1 MKAISIAALLLVA
14 LAPLS
19 AGTIENVSAN
29 TTQQMNTGDTLYFL
43 ISNLSLP
50 GEIDSVQFLF
60 ATLPLDH
67 TARFAAELT
76 SRDGS
81 VAASFHPVA
90 DIPGTFQGA
99 GYIGTV
105 TVITGEL
112 QFGPKLSS
120 GIFQNTRATLALR
133 NLGPA
138 VSFRLP
144 GYTISQDMSV
154 TLTSGNYRVGAV
166 TAGALYEAWQS
177 DDKPGRNGP
186 AASVLAPVAAPEAN
200 SGILLLAA
208 GAVLCAGSALL
219 KRISHRRIQ

>member
-1 MKAISIAALLLVA
+1 MKAILILALLLVS

-19 AGTIENVSAN
+19 AGTIVNVSGN
-29 TTQQMNTGDTLYFL
+29 STQQMNTGDTLYFL

-99 GYIGTV
+99 GYVGPV
-105 TVITGEL
+105 TVITGDL
-112 QFGPKLSS
+112 QLGPKLSPA
-120 GIFQNTRATLALR
+120 IFQNTRATLALR
-133 NLGPA
+133 NVGPA

-144 GYTISQDMSV
+144 GYTLPQDLSV

-166 TAGALYEAWQS
+166 PAGALYEAWQ
-177 DDKPGRNGP
+177 PGAGGGSFAPLAN
-186 AASVLAPVAAPEAN
+186 VAPVAAPEAN

-208 GAVLCAGSALL
+208 GAILCAISALL

>member
-1 MKAISIAALLLVA
+1 MKAIPIPALLLVA

-19 AGTIENVSAN
+19 AGTIVNVSAN

-50 GEIDSVQFLF
+50 ADVDSVQFLF

-81 VAASFHPVA
+81 MAASFHPVA
-90 DIPGTFQGA
+90 DISGTFQGA
-99 GYIGTV
+99 GYVGPV
-105 TVITGEL
+105 TVITGDL
-112 QFGPKLSS
+112 QLGPKLSQ

-133 NLGPA
+133 NIGPA

-144 GYTISQDMSV
+144 GYTVAQDMSV

-166 TAGALYEAWQS
+166 TAGALYEAWQP
-177 DDKPGRNGP
+177 DEEGGRFAPLAN
-186 AASVLAPVAAPEAN
+186 AAPVAAPESN
-200 SGILLLAA
+200 SGMLLLAA
-208 GAVLCAGSALL
+208 GVFLCASSALL